1 MALTRPTSVF
11 YYHVHSDYSLLDS
24 ATDFK
29 EYVDLVKESGG
40 TAIASTEHGLPRG
53 WISKKLYCDKVRCY
67 KCDTCTRS
75 ECAYRDDMARLPKDK
90 GGKDL
95 CPGHVTGED
104 MKMTPT
110 GLKFVHGVEIYLTEQ
125 LEPKVRDNYHT
136 VLLAKN
142 EAGIRELNKLVSIS
156 SDKAHSYYTNRISF
170 EEFLGISDN
179 IIKTSACLA
188 SPLNKLSEDNPWY
201 ERLLRHYDYLE
212 VQPHNHPDQIAFNQK
227 LARFSKEYGIPLV
240 AGTDTHSSTKYKA
253 ECRNILLKAKR
264 QSYGDEDAFD
274 LSYKTVDELLDM
286 FAVQGALTEEEY
298 FAAIQNTNEIAAAC
312 ENFMLDGS
320 IKYPILYGS
329 QEEDERIFEAR
340 AWESLDEKLASG
352 VIPKSQ
358 EQAFRTAI
366 AEELRVF
373 SKLKMSGFMLSMSDL
388 IRWCKENGMSI
399 GTARGS
405 VGGSRAAYVTDIID
419 LNPET
424 WHTVFSRFCNEDRE
438 EIGDRKSVV

>member
-53 WISKKLYCDKVRCY
+53 WISKKLYCDK
-67 KCDTCTRS
+67 
-75 ECAYRDDMARLPKDK
+75 M
-90 GGKDL
+90 
-95 CPGHVTGED
+95 
-104 MKMTPT
+104 

-142 EAGIRELNKLVSIS
+142 EAGIRELNKLVSVS
-156 SDKAHSYYTNRISF
+156 SDKAHSYYTNRITF

-188 SPLNKLSEDNPWY
+188 SPLNKLDESNPWY

-227 LARFSKEYGIPLV
+227 LARFSKKYGIPLV
-240 AGTDTHSSTKYKA
+240 AGTDTHSSSKYKA

-286 FAVQGALTEEEY
+286 FSVQGALTEEEY
-298 FAAIQNTNEIAAAC
+298 FAAIQNTNEIAAA
-312 ENFMLDGS
+312 
-320 IKYPILYGS
+320 
-329 QEEDERIFEAR
+329 
-340 AWESLDEKLASG
+340 
-352 VIPKSQ
+352 
-358 EQAFRTAI
+358 
-366 AEELRVF
+366 
-373 SKLKMSGFMLSMSDL
+373 
-388 IRWCKENGMSI
+388 
-399 GTARGS
+399 
-405 VGGSRAAYVTDIID
+405 
-419 LNPET
+419 
-424 WHTVFSRFCNEDRE
+424 
-438 EIGDRKSVV
+438 